1 MGIRPQL
8 PGSNLPNS
16 TCKHPRFLQV
26 LITVWLNASITL
38 PNSFSLSS
46 AGCHRCTRW
55 AAPLLIHWYFCILI
69 WVFKSTH
76 THTQFSVFQVY
87 FFRAPPPLSFPPDL
101 WSLESSCTLDKLP
114 SYIHSVKALIIYP
127 LASFNTFT
135 PRNTLSK
142 SSGFLILHFLQ
153 LICLI
158 FPILVVKST
167 LNK

>member
-1 MGIRPQL
+1 MHTYR
-8 PGSNLPNS
+8 
-16 TCKHPRFLQV
+16 
-26 LITVWLNASITL
+26 
-38 PNSFSLSS
+38 SLSLS
-46 AGCHRCTRW
+46 
-55 AAPLLIHWYFCILI
+55 LLKNF
-69 WVFKSTH
+69 F
-76 THTQFSVFQVY
+76 FSISNV

-101 WSLESSCTLDKLP
+101 WSPESSCTLDKLL